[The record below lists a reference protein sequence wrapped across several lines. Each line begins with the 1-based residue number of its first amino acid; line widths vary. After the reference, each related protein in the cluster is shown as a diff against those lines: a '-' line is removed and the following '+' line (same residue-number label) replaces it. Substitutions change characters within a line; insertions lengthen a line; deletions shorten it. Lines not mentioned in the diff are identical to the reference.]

1 MTKTSAASELEEADV
16 VDFVGEFLAKIGM
29 GDADEEF
36 GSLPKRL
43 TVEVDGPEF
52 GDDVVDV
59 ASGGD
64 YARAFA

>member
-16 VDFVGEFLAKIGM
+16 VDFVGEFFPKIGM
-29 GDADEEF
+29 GDADEEL
-36 GSLPKRL
+36 GSLSERL
-43 TVEVDGPEF
+43 AVEIDGAEF

-59 ASGGD
+59 AAGGD